1 MTHLRESS
9 VSAPLGA
16 ATPRKRAILVPGFGT
31 THTSTGELSIG
42 SLEQLFATRFPNY
55 EVRRAFTSRTIRR
68 ILADRGT
75 PVDDVTQALER
86 LRDEGFEEVLV
97 QPLHLLAGEEYHRVV
112 RALLPHKDSFRRC
125 KLGRPLFGN
134 TDSCVAAVKAIASH
148 LPPFGPGEA
157 VVFMG
162 HGTSHPANAVYALL
176 QLIFDDHEIPAYI
189 GTIDGYP
196 ELDHVVR
203 KLRRDGVTK
212 VLLAPLLFA
221 VGDHATNDM
230 AGDEADSWKNTLIAE
245 GFDCTVELVGLGERP
260 ALQELYVTAVSE
272 MLSPEESDILHSE
285 HP

>member
-1 MTHLRESS
+1 
-9 VSAPLGA
+9 
-16 ATPRKRAILVPGFGT
+16 
-31 THTSTGELSIG
+31 
-42 SLEQLFATRFPNY
+42 
-55 EVRRAFTSRTIRR
+55 
-68 ILADRGT
+68 
-75 PVDDVTQALER
+75 
-86 LRDEGFEEVLV
+86 
-97 QPLHLLAGEEYHRVV
+97 
-112 RALLPHKDSFRRC
+112 
-125 KLGRPLFGN
+125 
-134 TDSCVAAVKAIASH
+134 
-148 LPPFGPGEA
+148 
-157 VVFMG
+157 MG